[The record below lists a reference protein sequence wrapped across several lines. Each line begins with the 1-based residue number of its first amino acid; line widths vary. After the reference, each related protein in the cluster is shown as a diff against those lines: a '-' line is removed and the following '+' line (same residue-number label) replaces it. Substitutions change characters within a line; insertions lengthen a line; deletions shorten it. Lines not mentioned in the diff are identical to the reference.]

1 MSIVQRNVD
10 LVVGPYIKLINILE
24 KNGYEIFHGQGFV
37 GSNILWEKSVKDNYD
52 KDKKQVFLLGGD
64 YQERLDFTEN
74 KLNTIFLRQSFLLS
88 QKAQNEILIPS
99 SYGCVAGDIDMDPCK
114 IGTKPQIS
122 FCGTKNSHPIRNTLF
137 SLLENSD
144 EIECNFDFIE
154 SPCSGYADIEI
165 EKKVMRFNKNLETS
179 EFTFCPRGNGNFSIR
194 FYEALMS
201 GRIPV
206 VLNTD
211 NELPFKKYIN
221 WNEVCVVSDNKD
233 NLLQD
238 IIQFHKNNDLID
250 IQKKCK
256 TIFKKYFI
264 EHFDVLLYTYILE
277 YEASLKENIISI
289 PKILLEI
296 KTKVFNIFDRCYTK
310 FHQPYVYNLDINKK
324 FWFSRGGGQEGV
336 LAYDAHVL
344 NNEAY
349 MNAILCQNND
359 FFINGCG
366 IYFTS
371 KDSCLEYCKR
381 YIEAI
386 KKVDLYGAYPKG
398 NHPNQELL
406 TNYLDQHN
414 VNITIDIN
422 FLFYYEYAFFEKW
435 KNILKKIYN
444 NKKIL
449 VVSSHKESIKHQIPY
464 LKYINPILSNC
475 TFQVIRPPQTSCGN
489 HGNIDWSEHLNQFW
503 TKLNEVSDFDI
514 ALVAAGGY
522 SILISEYIYEKMNK
536 SVIYPG
542 GGLQLYF
549 GIMGNRWKKW
559 WKYHIKGSE
568 KYWIEPLEI
577 DKPSNSH
584 LVDGNGAYW

>member
-10 LVVGPYIKLINILE
+10 LVVQPYIKFINILK
-24 KNGYEIFHGQGFV
+24 KNRYEFFHGKGFV
-37 GSNILWEKSVKDNYD
+37 GSNIVWEKSVKDNYD

-74 KLNTIFLRQSFLLS
+74 KLNTIFLRQSLLLS

-99 SYGCVAGDIDMDPCK
+99 SYGCVAGDIDMDLCK
-114 IGTKPQIS
+114 IDTKPKIS
-122 FCGTKNSHPIRNTLF
+122 FCGSKNSHPIRNVLF

-154 SPCSGYADIEI
+154 SPCNGYADIEI
-165 EKKVMRFNKNLETS
+165 EKKVIRFNKNLETS

-221 WNEVCVVSDNKD
+221 WNEVCVVSHNKD

-277 YEASLKENIISI
+277 YEASLKENIVYI
-289 PKILLEI
+289 PKIFPRLEHI
-296 KTKVFNIFDRCYTK
+296 ECYSIEYSYTK

-344 NNEAY
+344 NNEEY
-349 MNAILCQNND
+349 MNGILCQNNN

-366 IYFTS
+366 IYFTN

-386 KKVDLYGAYPKG
+386 KKVDLYGAYAKE
-398 NHPNQELL
+398 NHPHQEKI
-406 TNYLDQHN
+406 TDYLSHHGIDVVGFIHPFIEYFHYN
-414 VNITIDIN
+414 DEDIT
-422 FLFYYEYAFFEKW
+422 F
-435 KNILKKIYN
+435 LKKIYN

-464 LKYINPILSNC
+464 LKYINPLLANC
-475 TFQVIRPPQTSCGN
+475 QFQVIKPPQTSCGN
-489 HGNIDWSEHLNQFW
+489 HGNIDWSEHLSQFL
-503 TKLNEVSDFDI
+503 TKLDKVDDFDI

-549 GIMGNRWKKW
+549 GIMGNRWKKY
-559 WKYHIKGSE
+559 WKNHRKGSE
-568 KYWIEPLEI
+568 EYWIEPLDI
-577 DKPSNSH
+577 DKPTNSY